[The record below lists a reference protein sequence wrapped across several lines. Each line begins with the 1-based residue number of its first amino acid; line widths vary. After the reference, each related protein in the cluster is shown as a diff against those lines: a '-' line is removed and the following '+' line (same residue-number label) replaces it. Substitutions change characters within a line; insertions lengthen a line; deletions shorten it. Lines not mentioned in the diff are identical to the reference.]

1 METGDNSA
9 QPLSASERQLQALTA
24 NIQEL
29 ARQSAAD
36 RREMQELARQNQE
49 LMALLR
55 SRGEIPSPGQGQNG
69 EEIPRNETGRNQSQ
83 NHNQNDEGSSANQN
97 REPHP
102 HPHPSQVADPAKS
115 AADARAAK
123 LEEELKEM
131 REQDE
136 RDEEP
141 GQGKG
146 GQKPRYARP
155 SLRVSL
161 HQEGPSLTTSLEDE
175 DQYVQQT
182 TSLTYGQR
190 EGESLRSYVQRF
202 NKEAVQIDEPNE
214 YVALTAFNAGL
225 LKGDFLFQLCKDP
238 LKSMSELMYEAQ
250 KFINAEDAFQAR
262 DEFLSRK
269 RKEPEDRRF
278 DSSRNKSS
286 RQDYPKAE
294 RKNTSSSNRREE
306 RPSSFTPLNMSIDQV
321 LLQIQDSP
329 DIKWPGKLRSDPTK
343 RSKDLYCR
351 FHRDHEVRHEPRPP
365 RQDENKD
372 RQEDRPRDIIGEIR
386 TIVGGLASGGASRS
400 SRKAYARQAHNILVI
415 QRSRKSL
422 KMDDQVISFS
432 EDDARNIHH
441 PYDDALV
448 MKIDKEQLKP
458 IDIPLVGFT
467 GDKVKPL
474 GVVSLIIE
482 AGTYPKQVRTSVEF
496 LVVDCPSAYNVII
509 GRPTLNKLRAVTS
522 TYHLLVRF
530 PTEHGI
536 GELKGDQ
543 ATARECYFA
552 SLGPEATHQT
562 MKIDEGHKLVEP
574 TEELETHDDM
584 PGIDPATI
592 CHKLNVDPSI
602 RPIKQKR
609 RVLAPDRNQAISD
622 EVEKLLTAG
631 FIREVFYPD
640 WLANVVMVKKANG
653 KWRMCVDFTDLNK
666 ACPKDSFPLPRIDQL
681 VDSTAGHRLLTFMDA
696 FSGYNQIMMDDAD
709 QEKTSFITSK
719 GLFCY
724 KVMPFG
730 LKNAGATYQRLMNK
744 MFHHQIGRNVE
755 VYVDDMLVKTK
766 DERKHLEDLKETFET
781 LRRYRMKLNPNKCVF
796 GVSSGK
802 FLGFMVSQRGIE
814 ANPDKIKAVLEM
826 TPPRT
831 TKEVQSLTGRVAALN
846 RFVSRAT
853 DKCLPFFKTLR
864 KAFVWTDECQKSFE
878 ELKRYLTS
886 PPLLSPSQ
894 QGEALSLYL
903 AVSPTAVSSAL
914 IREDGGTQL
923 PVYYTSKAFQG
934 AEERYPAME
943 KLALALHAAGRLIQ
957 WAVELSEF
965 DIEYHPRQAIK
976 AQALAD
982 FIAEFTVTED
992 EPSEDKPDE
1001 EWEVEIRRVV
1011 RQGGRRCWDSL
1022 QDTRRTSTQTL
1033 HPTPIS
1039 HHEQRGRVRGPV
1051 NQPAH
1056 ARPRVPREQNTE
1068 ADALAKLAS
1077 SDEATD
1083 QYIEVQHSPSHLE
1096 EEISPINVSNS
1107 WMTPIVNY
1115 LEDETLPSDPVEAR
1129 KLKARSTRFHQADYV
1144 MREVH
1149 EGICGNH
1156 SGARS
1161 LVHKIVRAGY
1171 YWPTMQKDAVSYV
1184 RACDKCQRFGN
1195 LIHSPPETLT
1205 PMTAPWPFAQ
1215 WGLDIMGPLPVGR
1228 RQLKF
1233 LVVGIDYF
1241 TKWVE
1246 AEPLATITERNI
1258 RAFVWKAIICRFG
1271 IPRAF
1276 ISDNG
1281 RQFDNSPFREFCE
1294 ELGIHNHYSSPGHP
1308 QANGQVE
1315 VTNRSLL
1322 KMIKTR
1328 LEGAKGLWPEELPNI
1343 LWAYRTT
1350 ARTPTGETPFRL
1362 TYGTEAVIPVEIG
1375 LTTWRTNN
1383 YDEES
1388 NDDQLRSN
1396 LDLVDEVR
1404 DQAEART
1411 RVYQQRM
1418 ARYYDRRVKHR
1429 EFKVGDLVLRKV
1441 TLATKD
1447 PAQGKLGPTW
1457 EGPYRVVKF
1466 HRRGTYHLEK
1476 LDGDA
1481 LPHPWNAEHLKKY
1494 YHGVVIHLRDQL
1506 ANICNVVL
1514 RQAGIV
1520 DSSSSN
1526 GWKGF
1531 ESQAL
1536 GNFSFRLASS
1546 GSLKTFAHLQLQ
1558 MSTSSACSSDLL
1570 LAIVQRS
1577 PSSPSSFLRQCL
1589 PPHCMQR
1596 LAITVS
1602 SVRPYTKKKN
1612 NTHLVPEET
1621 LGPTTGQ
1628 GGVLEVA
1635 SAASPR
1641 SLLDEGSAGNL
1652 NNLDRRGLEQAL
1664 GQTASEQEEEEEG
1677 RLLSLAVAIPT
1688 KRQRESP
1695 SDNSRPDRPFA
1706 ACSKTRIPGEAGI
1719 WTRLIAKQTA
1729 RPMVRSSFPSL
1740 KTFHITINPTTVLQ
1754 ALGANWP
1761 GAKLRRSKQAPSSG
1775 VAVETLHASVKIG
1788 LIECHVAISGRT
1800 CYLVRLRESEGRRPQ
1815 ESGICVYTHPNPSLS
1830 TTFRQ
1835 IGPRGPRGLRP
1846 NSPLTS
1852 QRWMESPS
1860 S

>member
-1 METGDNSA
+1 MEAGDNSA

-131 REQDE
+131 REQMKEMKSQVKAKAAKNLDMLVHRSESPFTKRIDE
-136 RDEEP
+136 YPLPAKFKVPQLETFDGFKDPLDYLDSFRTIMRLHGVSDEIMCRTFPTNLRGSARTWFNQLET
-141 GQGKG
+141 GSIDTFAQG
-146 GQKPRYARP
+146 
-155 SLRVSL
+155 
-161 HQEGPSLTTSLEDE
+161 
-175 DQYVQQT
+175 
-182 TSLTYGQR
+182 

-238 LKSMSELMYEAQ
+238 PKSMSELMYEAQ

-262 DEFLSRK
+262 DKFLSRK

-294 RKNTSSSNRREE
+294 RKNTSS
-306 RPSSFTPLNMSIDQV
+306 T
-321 LLQIQDSP
+321 SP

-351 FHRDHEVRHEPRPP
+351 FHRDHGHTTEDCFALKQQIEALIRQGKLGKFVRQDKPEVRHEPRPP

-400 SRKAYARQAHNILVI
+400 SRKAYARQAHNILVT

-441 PYDDALV
+441 PHDDALV
-448 MKIDKEQLKP
+448 VTLTIAGFLTRRVLIDNGSSADIIYLPAYQQMKIDKEQLKP

-574 TEELETHDDM
+574 TEELEVIALDDERAKQNHQHWDENGQGNKGSHDQL
-584 PGIDPATI
+584 PEE
-592 CHKLNVDPSI
+592 
-602 RPIKQKR
+602 
-609 RVLAPDRNQAISD
+609 NQAISD

-914 IREDGGTQL
+914 IREDGGH
-923 PVYYTSKAFQG
+923 PVTS
-934 AEERYPAME
+934 
-943 KLALALHAAGRLIQ
+943 
-957 WAVELSEF
+957 
-965 DIEYHPRQAIK
+965 AIK

-992 EPSEDKPDE
+992 EPSEEKPDE
-1001 EWEVEIRRVV
+1001 EWEIEIDGSSVKGA
-1011 RQGGRRCWDSL
+1011 GGVGIVFKTPEGHLLKHSTRLQYPTTNNEAEYEALLTGLRIAKELGANRLKIRSDSQL
-1022 QDTRRTSTQTL
+1022 DSRAG
-1033 HPTPIS
+1033 
-1039 HHEQRGRVRGPV
+1039 QRI
-1051 NQPAH
+1051 Q
-1056 ARPRVPREQNTE
+1056 RP
-1068 ADALAKLAS
+1068 DALAKLAS

-1096 EEISPINVSNS
+1096 EELSPINVSNS

-1129 KLKARSTRFHQADYV
+1129 KLKVRSTRFVLIQGVLYKRGFSLPYLRCLDKAEADYV

-1161 LVHKIVRAGY
+1161 LVHKLVRAGY
-1171 YWPTMQKDAVSYV
+1171 YWPTMQKDAISYV

-1246 AEPLATITERNI
+1246 AEPLATITEKNI
-1258 RAFVWKAIICRFG
+1258 RGFVWKAIICRFG
-1271 IPRAF
+1271 IPRTF

-1362 TYGTEAVIPVEIG
+1362 TYGTEAVIPVEIR
-1375 LTTWRTNN
+1375 LTTWRTDN
-1383 YDEES
+1383 YDEGS
-1388 NDDQLRSN
+1388 NDAQLRSN

-1441 TLATKD
+1441 TSRNKG
-1447 PAQGKLGPTW
+1447 PNPGKTGTHMGRTIQSRQVPQERHLSPG
-1457 EGPYRVVKF
+1457 EV
-1466 HRRGTYHLEK
+1466 RRGRTTSPLERRTSEEI
-1476 LDGDA
+1476 
-1481 LPHPWNAEHLKKY
+1481 LP
-1494 YHGVVIHLRDQL
+1494 V
-1506 ANICNVVL
+1506 
-1514 RQAGIV
+1514 RQHSYV
-1520 DSSSSN
+1520 
-1526 GWKGF
+1526 F
-1531 ESQAL
+1531 
-1536 GNFSFRLASS
+1536 F
-1546 GSLKTFAHLQLQ
+1546 
-1558 MSTSSACSSDLL
+1558 LL
-1570 LAIVQRS
+1570 LCSYDSKS
-1577 PSSPSSFLRQCL
+1577 PVYLFL
-1589 PPHCMQR
+1589 
-1596 LAITVS
+1596 
-1602 SVRPYTKKKN
+1602 K
-1612 NTHLVPEET
+1612 
-1621 LGPTTGQ
+1621 
-1628 GGVLEVA
+1628 
-1635 SAASPR
+1635 
-1641 SLLDEGSAGNL
+1641 
-1652 NNLDRRGLEQAL
+1652 
-1664 GQTASEQEEEEEG
+1664 
-1677 RLLSLAVAIPT
+1677 
-1688 KRQRESP
+1688 
-1695 SDNSRPDRPFA
+1695 
-1706 ACSKTRIPGEAGI
+1706 
-1719 WTRLIAKQTA
+1719 
-1729 RPMVRSSFPSL
+1729 
-1740 KTFHITINPTTVLQ
+1740 
-1754 ALGANWP
+1754 
-1761 GAKLRRSKQAPSSG
+1761 
-1775 VAVETLHASVKIG
+1775 
-1788 LIECHVAISGRT
+1788 
-1800 CYLVRLRESEGRRPQ
+1800 
-1815 ESGICVYTHPNPSLS
+1815 
-1830 TTFRQ
+1830 
-1835 IGPRGPRGLRP
+1835 
-1846 NSPLTS
+1846 
-1852 QRWMESPS
+1852 
-1860 S
+1860 

>member
-1 METGDNSA
+1 MEAGDSSA

-29 ARQSAAD
+29 VRQSAAD
-36 RREMQELARQNQE
+36 RREMQELAKQNQE
-49 LMALLR
+49 LMTLLR
-55 SRGEIPSPGQGQNG
+55 SRGEIPSPGQGQNA
-69 EEIPRNETGRNQSQ
+69 EEIPRNETGRNQ
-83 NHNQNDEGSSANQN
+83 NQNDEGSSAHQN
-97 REPHP
+97 RE
-102 HPHPSQVADPAKS
+102 PHPSQVADPTRS

-131 REQDE
+131 REQMKEMKSQVKAKAAKNLDMLVHRSESPFTKRIDE
-136 RDEEP
+136 YPLPAKFKVPQLETFDGFKDPLDYLDSFRTIMRLHGVSDEIMCRTFP
-141 GQGKG
+141 TNLRGSA
-146 GQKPRYARP
+146 RTWSARP
-155 SLRVSL
+155 ANYLLNIR
-161 HQEGPSLTTSLEDE
+161 
-175 DQYVQQT
+175 
-182 TSLTYGQR
+182 QR
-190 EGESLRSYVQRF
+190 EGESLRSYVQWF
-202 NKEAVQIDEPNE
+202 TKEAVQIDEPNE

-238 LKSMSELMYEAQ
+238 PKSMSELMYEAQ

-262 DEFLSRK
+262 DEFLNKK

-294 RKNTSSSNRREE
+294 RKNISSSNRREE

-321 LLQIQDSP
+321 LLQIQDNP

-351 FHRDHEVRHEPRPP
+351 FHRDHGHTTEDCFALKQQIEALIRQGKLGKFVRQDKPEVRHEPRPP

-372 RQEDRPRDIIGEIR
+372 RQEDRPRGYHRRD
-386 TIVGGLASGGASRS
+386 T
-400 SRKAYARQAHNILVI
+400 
-415 QRSRKSL
+415 SRKSL

-441 PYDDALV
+441 PHDDTLV
-448 MKIDKEQLKP
+448 VTLTIAGFLTRRVLIDNGSSADIIYLPAYQQMKIDKEQLKP

-482 AGTYPKQVRTSVEF
+482 VGTYPKQVRTSVEF

-574 TEELETHDDM
+574 TEELEVIALDDDEPSKTTSIGTKNGQGNKGSHDQF
-584 PGIDPATI
+584 P
-592 CHKLNVDPSI
+592 
-602 RPIKQKR
+602 
-609 RVLAPDRNQAISD
+609 
-622 EVEKLLTAG
+622 EE
-631 FIREVFYPD
+631 
-640 WLANVVMVKKANG
+640 
-653 KWRMCVDFTDLNK
+653 MCVDFTDLNK

-730 LKNAGATYQRLMNK
+730 LKNPGATYLRLMNK
-744 MFHHQIGRNVE
+744 MFHHQIGRNEE

-826 TPPRT
+826 TPPRS

-864 KAFVWTDECQKSFE
+864 KAFIWTDEF
-878 ELKRYLTS
+878 
-886 PPLLSPSQ
+886 
-894 QGEALSLYL
+894 
-903 AVSPTAVSSAL
+903 SPTAVSSAL

-943 KLALALHAAGRLIQ
+943 KLALALVIAAKKLRPYFQSHKIIVLTNHPLRKAMNKPYAAGRLIQ
-957 WAVELSEF
+957 WAVELM
-965 DIEYHPRQAIK
+965 
-976 AQALAD
+976 
-982 FIAEFTVTED
+982 TED
-992 EPSEDKPDE
+992 EPSEEKPDE
-1001 EWEVEIRRVV
+1001 EWEIEIDGSSVKGAGGVGIVFKTPEGHLLKHSTRLQYPTTNNEAEYEALLTGLRIAKELGANKLKIRSDSQLIVGQVNGEYEEREDRMTKYLKLV
-1011 RQGGRRCWDSL
+1011 RNAMKWFDEVKLVQ
-1022 QDTRRTSTQTL
+1022 
-1033 HPTPIS
+1033 I
-1039 HHEQRGRVRGPV
+1039 
-1051 NQPAH
+1051 
-1056 ARPRVPREQNTE
+1056 PREQNTE

-1083 QYIEVQHSPSHLE
+1083 QYIEIQHSPSHLE
-1096 EEISPINVSNS
+1096 EELSPINVSNS

-1129 KLKARSTRFHQADYV
+1129 KLKVLSTRFVLIQGVLYKRGFSLPYLRCLDKAEADYV

-1161 LVHKIVRAGY
+1161 LVHKLVRAGY
-1171 YWPTMQKDAVSYV
+1171 YWPTMQKDAISYV

-1246 AEPLATITERNI
+1246 AEPLATITEKNI
-1258 RAFVWKAIICRFG
+1258 RGFVWKAIICRFG
-1271 IPRAF
+1271 IPRTF

-1294 ELGIHNHYSSPGHP
+1294 ELGIHNHLLIPKSPT
-1308 QANGQVE
+1308 GQW
-1315 VTNRSLL
+1315 T
-1322 KMIKTR
+1322 
-1328 LEGAKGLWPEELPNI
+1328 GG
-1343 LWAYRTT
+1343 RTT

-1375 LTTWRTNN
+1375 LTTWRTDN
-1383 YDEES
+1383 YDEGS
-1388 NDDQLRSN
+1388 NDAQLRSN

-1441 TLATKD
+1441 TPRNKG
-1447 PAQGKLGPTW
+1447 PNPGKTGTHMGRTIQNRQVPQERHLSPG
-1457 EGPYRVVKF
+1457 EV
-1466 HRRGTYHLEK
+1466 RRGRTTSPLERRTSEEI
-1476 LDGDA
+1476 
-1481 LPHPWNAEHLKKY
+1481 LP
-1494 YHGVVIHLRDQL
+1494 
-1506 ANICNVVL
+1506 
-1514 RQAGIV
+1514 
-1520 DSSSSN
+1520 SSKHHNSV
-1526 GWKGF
+1526 
-1531 ESQAL
+1531 
-1536 GNFSFRLASS
+1536 
-1546 GSLKTFAHLQLQ
+1546 
-1558 MSTSSACSSDLL
+1558 STS
-1570 LAIVQRS
+1570 
-1577 PSSPSSFLRQCL
+1577 P
-1589 PPHCMQR
+1589 R
-1596 LAITVS
+1596 L
-1602 SVRPYTKKKN
+1602 
-1612 NTHLVPEET
+1612 
-1621 LGPTTGQ
+1621 
-1628 GGVLEVA
+1628 
-1635 SAASPR
+1635 
-1641 SLLDEGSAGNL
+1641 
-1652 NNLDRRGLEQAL
+1652 
-1664 GQTASEQEEEEEG
+1664 
-1677 RLLSLAVAIPT
+1677 
-1688 KRQRESP
+1688 
-1695 SDNSRPDRPFA
+1695 
-1706 ACSKTRIPGEAGI
+1706 
-1719 WTRLIAKQTA
+1719 KQ
-1729 RPMVRSSFPSL
+1729 P
-1740 KTFHITINPTTVLQ
+1740 
-1754 ALGANWP
+1754 
-1761 GAKLRRSKQAPSSG
+1761 
-1775 VAVETLHASVKIG
+1775 
-1788 LIECHVAISGRT
+1788 
-1800 CYLVRLRESEGRRPQ
+1800 
-1815 ESGICVYTHPNPSLS
+1815 
-1830 TTFRQ
+1830 
-1835 IGPRGPRGLRP
+1835 
-1846 NSPLTS
+1846 
-1852 QRWMESPS
+1852 
-1860 S
+1860 

>member
-1 METGDNSA
+1 MEAGDNSA
-9 QPLSASERQLQALTA
+9 PPLSASERQLQALTA

-36 RREMQELARQNQE
+36 RREMQELAKQNQE

-69 EEIPRNETGRNQSQ
+69 EEIPHNETGRNQNQ

-102 HPHPSQVADPAKS
+102 PPHPSQVADPARS
-115 AADARAAK
+115 TADARAAK

-131 REQDE
+131 REQMKEMKSQVKAKAAKNLDMLVHRSESPFTKRIDE
-136 RDEEP
+136 YPLPAKFKVPQLETFDGFKDPLDYLDSFRTIMRLHGVSDEIMCRTFP
-141 GQGKG
+141 TNLRGS
-146 GQKPRYARP
+146 ARTWFNQAGD
-155 SLRVSL
+155 RL
-161 HQEGPSLTTSLEDE
+161 HRHIRP
-175 DQYVQQT
+175 
-182 TSLTYGQR
+182 R

-238 LKSMSELMYEAQ
+238 PKSMSELMYEAQ

-294 RKNTSSSNRREE
+294 RKNISSSNRREE

-321 LLQIQDSP
+321 LLQIEDNP

-351 FHRDHEVRHEPRPP
+351 FHRDHGHTTEDCFALKQQIEALIRQGKLGKFVRQDKTEVRQEPRPP

-400 SRKAYARQAHNILVI
+400 SRKAYARQAHNILVT

-441 PYDDALV
+441 PHDDALV
-448 MKIDKEQLKP
+448 VTLTIAGFLTRRVLVDNGSSADIIYLPAYQQMKVDKEQLKP

-467 GDKVKPL
+467 
-474 GVVSLIIE
+474 
-482 AGTYPKQVRTSVEF
+482 EF

-562 MKIDEGHKLVEP
+562 MKIDEGHILVEP
-574 TEELETHDDM
+574 TEELEEIVLDDEKPSKTTSIGTKMDRTIREAMISFLKNNLDVFAWTHDDM

-602 RPIKQKR
+602 RPTKQKR
-609 RVLAPDRNQAISD
+609 RVFAPDRNQAISD

-696 FSGYNQIMMDDAD
+696 FSGYNQIMMDESD

-724 KVMPFG
+724 RVMPFG

-744 MFHHQIGRNVE
+744 MFHHQIGRNME

-766 DERKHLEDLKETFET
+766 DDMKALGGFERDVRNPPSISHEAQPEQMC
-781 LRRYRMKLNPNKCVF
+781 LRRFVREIPWVHGLPERNRGQPGQNKSRA
-796 GVSSGK
+796 GNDSPKSPRQLSAQPSSGK
-802 FLGFMVSQRGIE
+802 TGAPNCQCT
-814 ANPDKIKAVLEM
+814 
-826 TPPRT
+826 TP
-831 TKEVQSLTGRVAALN
+831 V
-846 RFVSRAT
+846 
-853 DKCLPFFKTLR
+853 
-864 KAFVWTDECQKSFE
+864 
-878 ELKRYLTS
+878 EL
-886 PPLLSPSQ
+886 
-894 QGEALSLYL
+894 
-903 AVSPTAVSSAL
+903 
-914 IREDGGTQL
+914 
-923 PVYYTSKAFQG
+923 FQG
-934 AEERYPAME
+934 AEDRYPAME
-943 KLALALHAAGRLIQ
+943 KLALALVIAARKLRPYFQSHKIIVLTNHPLRKAMNKPDAAGRLIQ

-982 FIAEFTVTED
+982 FIAEFTVNED
-992 EPSEDKPDE
+992 EPSEEKPDE
-1001 EWEVEIRRVV
+1001 VWEIEIDGSSVKGAGGVGIVFKTPEGHLLKHSTRLQYPTTNNEAEYEALLTSLRIAKELGANRLKIRSDSQLIVGQVNGEYEAREDRMTKYLKLV
-1011 RQGGRRCWDSL
+1011 REAIKWFDEVKLVQ
-1022 QDTRRTSTQTL
+1022 
-1033 HPTPIS
+1033 I
-1039 HHEQRGRVRGPV
+1039 
-1051 NQPAH
+1051 
-1056 ARPRVPREQNTE
+1056 PREQNTE

-1077 SDEATD
+1077 SDETTD
-1083 QYIEVQHSPSHLE
+1083 QYIEIQHSPSHLE
-1096 EEISPINVSNS
+1096 EELSPINISNS
-1107 WMTPIVNY
+1107 WMTPIINY
-1115 LEDETLPSDPVEAR
+1115 LEDETLPTDPVEAR
-1129 KLKARSTRFHQADYV
+1129 KLKVRCTRFALIQGILYKRSFSLPYLRCLDKAEADYV

-1161 LVHKIVRAGY
+1161 LVHKLVRAGY

-1246 AEPLATITERNI
+1246 AEPLATITEKNI
-1258 RAFVWKAIICRFG
+1258 RGFVWKAIICRFG

-1308 QANGQVE
+1308 QANGQQ
-1315 VTNRSLL
+1315 
-1322 KMIKTR
+1322 
-1328 LEGAKGLWPEELPNI
+1328 G
-1343 LWAYRTT
+1343 
-1350 ARTPTGETPFRL
+1350 TPTGETPFRL
-1362 TYGTEAVIPVEIG
+1362 TYGTEAVIPVEVG

-1388 NDDQLRSN
+1388 NDAQLRSN
-1396 LDLVDEVR
+1396 LDLVDEIR

-1447 PAQGKLGPTW
+1447 PTQGKLGPTW

-1494 YHGVVIHLRDQL
+1494 YQ
-1506 ANICNVVL
+1506 
-1514 RQAGIV
+1514 
-1520 DSSSSN
+1520 
-1526 GWKGF
+1526 
-1531 ESQAL
+1531 
-1536 GNFSFRLASS
+1536 
-1546 GSLKTFAHLQLQ
+1546 
-1558 MSTSSACSSDLL
+1558 
-1570 LAIVQRS
+1570 
-1577 PSSPSSFLRQCL
+1577 
-1589 PPHCMQR
+1589 
-1596 LAITVS
+1596 
-1602 SVRPYTKKKN
+1602 
-1612 NTHLVPEET
+1612 
-1621 LGPTTGQ
+1621 
-1628 GGVLEVA
+1628 
-1635 SAASPR
+1635 
-1641 SLLDEGSAGNL
+1641 
-1652 NNLDRRGLEQAL
+1652 
-1664 GQTASEQEEEEEG
+1664 
-1677 RLLSLAVAIPT
+1677 
-1688 KRQRESP
+1688 
-1695 SDNSRPDRPFA
+1695 
-1706 ACSKTRIPGEAGI
+1706 
-1719 WTRLIAKQTA
+1719 
-1729 RPMVRSSFPSL
+1729 
-1740 KTFHITINPTTVLQ
+1740 
-1754 ALGANWP
+1754 
-1761 GAKLRRSKQAPSSG
+1761 
-1775 VAVETLHASVKIG
+1775 
-1788 LIECHVAISGRT
+1788 
-1800 CYLVRLRESEGRRPQ
+1800 
-1815 ESGICVYTHPNPSLS
+1815 
-1830 TTFRQ
+1830 
-1835 IGPRGPRGLRP
+1835 
-1846 NSPLTS
+1846 
-1852 QRWMESPS
+1852 
-1860 S
+1860 

>member
-131 REQDE
+131 REQMKEMKSQVKAKAAKNLDMLVHRSESPFTKRIDE
-136 RDEEP
+136 YPLPAKFKVPQLETFDGFKDPLDYLDSFRTIMRLHGVSDEIMCRTFPTNLRGSARTWFNQLET
-141 GQGKG
+141 GSIDTFAQLSRAFIDNFIG
-146 GQKPRYARP
+146 GRRSVRP
-155 SLRVSL
+155 ANYLLNIR
-161 HQEGPSLTTSLEDE
+161 
-175 DQYVQQT
+175 
-182 TSLTYGQR
+182 QR

-238 LKSMSELMYEAQ
+238 PKSMSELMYEAQ

-294 RKNTSSSNRREE
+294 RKNISSTSQKSVTN
-306 RPSSFTPLNMSIDQV
+306 LV
-321 LLQIQDSP
+321 H
-329 DIKWPGKLRSDPTK
+329 PGK
-343 RSKDLYCR
+343 
-351 FHRDHEVRHEPRPP
+351 
-365 RQDENKD
+365 DENKD

-386 TIVGGLASGGASRS
+386 TIVGGLTSGGASRS
-400 SRKAYARQAHNILVI
+400 SRKAYARQAHNILVT

-441 PYDDALV
+441 PHDDALV
-448 MKIDKEQLKP
+448 VTLTIAGFLTRRVLIDNGSSADIIYLPAYQQMKIDKEQLKP

-509 GRPTLNKLRAVTS
+509 GRPTLNKLQGSHFDLPSPRPIPHGTWHRRTQRRPGNGEGVLFRIPSKTTS
-522 TYHLLVRF
+522 
-530 PTEHGI
+530 I
-536 GELKGDQ
+536 GTKMDRTIREALISFLKSNLDV
-543 ATARECYFA
+543 FA
-552 SLGPEATHQT
+552 W
-562 MKIDEGHKLVEP
+562 
-574 TEELETHDDM
+574 THDDM
-584 PGIDPATI
+584 PGIDPTTI

-609 RVLAPDRNQAISD
+609 RVFAPDRNQAISD

-724 KVMPFG
+724 KVMPFRIEERWSH
-730 LKNAGATYQRLMNK
+730 LPATDEQDVPPPDR
-744 MFHHQIGRNVE
+744 
-755 VYVDDMLVKTK
+755 TK
-766 DERKHLEDLKETFET
+766 
-781 LRRYRMKLNPNKCVF
+781 RRGLNPNKCVF
-796 GVSSGK
+796 SVSSGK
-802 FLGFMVSQRGIE
+802 FLGFMVSQRGTE

-943 KLALALHAAGRLIQ
+943 KLALALVIAARKLRPYFQSHKIIVLTNHPLRKAMNKPDAAGRLIQ

-992 EPSEDKPDE
+992 GPSEEKPDE
-1001 EWEVEIRRVV
+1001 EWEIEIDGSSVKGAGGVGIVFKTPEGHLLKHSTRLQYPTTNNEAEYEALLTGLRIAKELGANRLKIRSDSQLIVGQVNGEYEAREDRMTKYLKLV
-1011 RQGGRRCWDSL
+1011 RNAMKWFDQVML
-1022 QDTRRTSTQTL
+1022 VQ
-1033 HPTPIS
+1033 
-1039 HHEQRGRVRGPV
+1039 
-1051 NQPAH
+1051 
-1056 ARPRVPREQNTE
+1056 VPREQNTE

-1096 EEISPINVSNS
+1096 EELSPINVSNS

-1129 KLKARSTRFHQADYV
+1129 KLKVRSTRGRLRDE
-1144 MREVH
+1144 R
-1149 EGICGNH
+1149 GTRRICGNH

-1161 LVHKIVRAGY
+1161 LVHKLVRAGY
-1171 YWPTMQKDAVSYV
+1171 YWPAMQKDAIFYV

-1205 PMTAPWPFAQ
+1205 SMTAPWLFAQ

-1246 AEPLATITERNI
+1246 AEPLATITEKNI
-1258 RAFVWKAIICRFG
+1258 RGFVWKAIICRFG

-1362 TYGTEAVIPVEIG
+1362 T
-1375 LTTWRTNN
+1375 
-1383 YDEES
+1383 
-1388 NDDQLRSN
+1388 
-1396 LDLVDEVR
+1396 
-1404 DQAEART
+1404 T

-1447 PAQGKLGPTW
+1447 PTQGKLGPTW

-1494 YHGVVIHLRDQL
+1494 YQ
-1506 ANICNVVL
+1506 
-1514 RQAGIV
+1514 
-1520 DSSSSN
+1520 
-1526 GWKGF
+1526 
-1531 ESQAL
+1531 
-1536 GNFSFRLASS
+1536 
-1546 GSLKTFAHLQLQ
+1546 
-1558 MSTSSACSSDLL
+1558 
-1570 LAIVQRS
+1570 
-1577 PSSPSSFLRQCL
+1577 
-1589 PPHCMQR
+1589 
-1596 LAITVS
+1596 
-1602 SVRPYTKKKN
+1602 
-1612 NTHLVPEET
+1612 
-1621 LGPTTGQ
+1621 
-1628 GGVLEVA
+1628 
-1635 SAASPR
+1635 
-1641 SLLDEGSAGNL
+1641 
-1652 NNLDRRGLEQAL
+1652 
-1664 GQTASEQEEEEEG
+1664 
-1677 RLLSLAVAIPT
+1677 
-1688 KRQRESP
+1688 
-1695 SDNSRPDRPFA
+1695 
-1706 ACSKTRIPGEAGI
+1706 
-1719 WTRLIAKQTA
+1719 
-1729 RPMVRSSFPSL
+1729 
-1740 KTFHITINPTTVLQ
+1740 
-1754 ALGANWP
+1754 
-1761 GAKLRRSKQAPSSG
+1761 
-1775 VAVETLHASVKIG
+1775 
-1788 LIECHVAISGRT
+1788 
-1800 CYLVRLRESEGRRPQ
+1800 
-1815 ESGICVYTHPNPSLS
+1815 
-1830 TTFRQ
+1830 
-1835 IGPRGPRGLRP
+1835 
-1846 NSPLTS
+1846 
-1852 QRWMESPS
+1852 
-1860 S
+1860 

>member
-1 METGDNSA
+1 
-9 QPLSASERQLQALTA
+9 
-24 NIQEL
+24 
-29 ARQSAAD
+29 
-36 RREMQELARQNQE
+36 
-49 LMALLR
+49 
-55 SRGEIPSPGQGQNG
+55 
-69 EEIPRNETGRNQSQ
+69 
-83 NHNQNDEGSSANQN
+83 
-97 REPHP
+97 
-102 HPHPSQVADPAKS
+102 VADPAKS

-131 REQDE
+131 REQMKEMKSQVKAKAAKNLDMLVHRSESPFTKRIDE
-136 RDEEP
+136 YPLPAKFKVPQLETFDGFKDPLDYLDFFRTIMRLHGVSDEIMCRTFLTNLRGSARTWFNQLET
-141 GQGKG
+141 GSIDTFAQLSRAFIDNFIG
-146 GQKPRYARP
+146 GRRSVRP
-155 SLRVSL
+155 ANYLLNIR
-161 HQEGPSLTTSLEDE
+161 
-175 DQYVQQT
+175 
-182 TSLTYGQR
+182 QR

-225 LKGDFLFQLCKDP
+225 LKGDFLFQLCKDLP
-238 LKSMSELMYEAQ
+238 KSMSELMYEAQ

-294 RKNTSSSNRREE
+294 RKNTSSSNQREE

-351 FHRDHEVRHEPRPP
+351 FHRDHGHTTEDCFALKQQIEALIRQGKLGKFVRQDKPEVRHEPRPP

-400 SRKAYARQAHNILVI
+400 SRKAYARQAHNILVT

-441 PYDDALV
+441 PHDDALV
-448 MKIDKEQLKP
+448 VTLTIAGFLTRRVLIDNGSSADIIYLPAYQQIKIDKEQLKP

-543 ATARECYFA
+543 GTARECYFA

-574 TEELETHDDM
+574 TEELEVIALDDDEPSKTTSIGTKMDRTIREAMISFLKSNLDVFAWTHDDM
-584 PGIDPATI
+584 PGIDPSTI

-609 RVLAPDRNQAISD
+609 RVFAPDRNQAISD

-653 KWRMCVDFTDLNK
+653 KWRMCVDFRDLNK

-681 VDSTAGHRLLTFMDA
+681 VDSTAGHRLLTFMDT

-831 TKEVQSLTGRVAALN
+831 TKEVQSLTGKMAALN

-923 PVYYTSKAFQG
+923 PVYYQCTS
-934 AEERYPAME
+934 
-943 KLALALHAAGRLIQ
+943 
-957 WAVELSEF
+957 
-965 DIEYHPRQAIK
+965 
-976 AQALAD
+976 
-982 FIAEFTVTED
+982 
-992 EPSEDKPDE
+992 
-1001 EWEVEIRRVV
+1001 
-1011 RQGGRRCWDSL
+1011 SL
-1022 QDTRRTSTQTL
+1022 TR
-1033 HPTPIS
+1033 
-1039 HHEQRGRVRGPV
+1039 
-1051 NQPAH
+1051 
-1056 ARPRVPREQNTE
+1056 
-1068 ADALAKLAS
+1068 
-1077 SDEATD
+1077 
-1083 QYIEVQHSPSHLE
+1083 
-1096 EEISPINVSNS
+1096 
-1107 WMTPIVNY
+1107 
-1115 LEDETLPSDPVEAR
+1115 
-1129 KLKARSTRFHQADYV
+1129 
-1144 MREVH
+1144 
-1149 EGICGNH
+1149 
-1156 SGARS
+1156 
-1161 LVHKIVRAGY
+1161 
-1171 YWPTMQKDAVSYV
+1171 
-1184 RACDKCQRFGN
+1184 
-1195 LIHSPPETLT
+1195 
-1205 PMTAPWPFAQ
+1205 
-1215 WGLDIMGPLPVGR
+1215 
-1228 RQLKF
+1228 
-1233 LVVGIDYF
+1233 
-1241 TKWVE
+1241 
-1246 AEPLATITERNI
+1246 
-1258 RAFVWKAIICRFG
+1258 
-1271 IPRAF
+1271 
-1276 ISDNG
+1276 
-1281 RQFDNSPFREFCE
+1281 
-1294 ELGIHNHYSSPGHP
+1294 
-1308 QANGQVE
+1308 
-1315 VTNRSLL
+1315 
-1322 KMIKTR
+1322 
-1328 LEGAKGLWPEELPNI
+1328 
-1343 LWAYRTT
+1343 
-1350 ARTPTGETPFRL
+1350 
-1362 TYGTEAVIPVEIG
+1362 
-1375 LTTWRTNN
+1375 
-1383 YDEES
+1383 
-1388 NDDQLRSN
+1388 
-1396 LDLVDEVR
+1396 
-1404 DQAEART
+1404 
-1411 RVYQQRM
+1411 
-1418 ARYYDRRVKHR
+1418 
-1429 EFKVGDLVLRKV
+1429 
-1441 TLATKD
+1441 
-1447 PAQGKLGPTW
+1447 
-1457 EGPYRVVKF
+1457 
-1466 HRRGTYHLEK
+1466 
-1476 LDGDA
+1476 
-1481 LPHPWNAEHLKKY
+1481 
-1494 YHGVVIHLRDQL
+1494 
-1506 ANICNVVL
+1506 
-1514 RQAGIV
+1514 
-1520 DSSSSN
+1520 SSS
-1526 GWKGF
+1526 
-1531 ESQAL
+1531 
-1536 GNFSFRLASS
+1536 
-1546 GSLKTFAHLQLQ
+1546 
-1558 MSTSSACSSDLL
+1558 
-1570 LAIVQRS
+1570 
-1577 PSSPSSFLRQCL
+1577 LRTIL
-1589 PPHCMQR
+1589 
-1596 LAITVS
+1596 
-1602 SVRPYTKKKN
+1602 SVR
-1612 NTHLVPEET
+1612 
-1621 LGPTTGQ
+1621 
-1628 GGVLEVA
+1628 
-1635 SAASPR
+1635 R
-1641 SLLDEGSAGNL
+1641 
-1652 NNLDRRGLEQAL
+1652 
-1664 GQTASEQEEEEEG
+1664 
-1677 RLLSLAVAIPT
+1677 
-1688 KRQRESP
+1688 
-1695 SDNSRPDRPFA
+1695 
-1706 ACSKTRIPGEAGI
+1706 
-1719 WTRLIAKQTA
+1719 
-1729 RPMVRSSFPSL
+1729 
-1740 KTFHITINPTTVLQ
+1740 
-1754 ALGANWP
+1754 
-1761 GAKLRRSKQAPSSG
+1761 
-1775 VAVETLHASVKIG
+1775 
-1788 LIECHVAISGRT
+1788 
-1800 CYLVRLRESEGRRPQ
+1800 
-1815 ESGICVYTHPNPSLS
+1815 
-1830 TTFRQ
+1830 
-1835 IGPRGPRGLRP
+1835 
-1846 NSPLTS
+1846 
-1852 QRWMESPS
+1852 
-1860 S
+1860 

>member
-1 METGDNSA
+1 MEAGDNSA
-9 QPLSASERQLQALTA
+9 PPLSASERQLQALTA

-69 EEIPRNETGRNQSQ
+69 EEIPRNETRRNQSQ

-131 REQDE
+131 REQMKEMKSQVKAKAAKNLDMLVHRSESPFTKRIDE
-136 RDEEP
+136 YPLPAKFKVPQLETFDGFKDPLDYLDSFRTIMRLHGVSDEIMCRTFPTNLRGSARTWFNQLET
-141 GQGKG
+141 GSIDTFAQLSRAFIDNFIG
-146 GQKPRYARP
+146 GRRSVRP
-155 SLRVSL
+155 ANYLLNIR
-161 HQEGPSLTTSLEDE
+161 
-175 DQYVQQT
+175 
-182 TSLTYGQR
+182 QR

-238 LKSMSELMYEAQ
+238 PKSMSELMYEAQ

-262 DEFLSRK
+262 DEFLTRK

-278 DSSRNKSS
+278 ESSRNKSS

-294 RKNTSSSNRREE
+294 RKNISSSNRREE

-321 LLQIQDSP
+321 LLQIQDNP
-329 DIKWPGKLRSDPTK
+329 DVKWPGKLRSDPTK

-386 TIVGGLASGGASRS
+386 TIVGGLASGGASLS
-400 SRKAYARQAHNILVI
+400 SRKAYARQAHNILI
-415 QRSRKSL
+415 TQRSRKSL

-441 PYDDALV
+441 PHDDAL

-574 TEELETHDDM
+574 TEELEVIALDDDEPSKTTSIGTKMDRTIREAVISFLKSNLDVFAWTHDDM

-609 RVLAPDRNQAISD
+609 RVFAPDRNQAISD

-681 VDSTAGHRLLTFMDA
+681 VRFNRRTPVANLHGRLLR
-696 FSGYNQIMMDDAD
+696 
-709 QEKTSFITSK
+709 
-719 GLFCY
+719 
-724 KVMPFG
+724 
-730 LKNAGATYQRLMNK
+730 NAGATYQRLMNK

-943 KLALALHAAGRLIQ
+943 KLALALAMNKPDAAGRLIQ

-992 EPSEDKPDE
+992 EPSEEKPDE
-1001 EWEVEIRRVV
+1001 EWEIEIDGSSVKGA
-1011 RQGGRRCWDSL
+1011 GGVGIVFKTPEGHLLKHSTRL
-1022 QDTRRTSTQTL
+1022 QY
-1033 HPTPIS
+1033 PTTNN
-1039 HHEQRGRVRGPV
+1039 EAEYEALV
-1051 NQPAH
+1051 NRPAGSMK
-1056 ARPRVPREQNTE
+1056 VKLVQIPREQNTE

-1096 EEISPINVSNS
+1096 EELSPINVSNS

-1129 KLKARSTRFHQADYV
+1129 KLKVRCTRFVLIQGILYKRGFSLPYLRCLDKAEADYV

-1161 LVHKIVRAGY
+1161 LVHKLVRAGY
-1171 YWPTMQKDAVSYV
+1171 YWPTMQKDVVSYV

-1246 AEPLATITERNI
+1246 AEPLATITEKNI
-1258 RAFVWKAIICRFG
+1258 RGFVWKAIICRFG

-1328 LEGAKGLWPEELPNI
+1328 LEGAKGLWPEELPNV

-1362 TYGTEAVIPVEIG
+1362 TYGTEAVIPVEVG

-1388 NDDQLRSN
+1388 NDAQLRSN

-1411 RVYQQRM
+1411 R
-1418 ARYYDRRVKHR
+1418 
-1429 EFKVGDLVLRKV
+1429 
-1441 TLATKD
+1441 D
-1447 PAQGKLGPTW
+1447 PTQGKLGPTW

-1494 YHGVVIHLRDQL
+1494 YQ
-1506 ANICNVVL
+1506 
-1514 RQAGIV
+1514 
-1520 DSSSSN
+1520 
-1526 GWKGF
+1526 
-1531 ESQAL
+1531 
-1536 GNFSFRLASS
+1536 
-1546 GSLKTFAHLQLQ
+1546 
-1558 MSTSSACSSDLL
+1558 
-1570 LAIVQRS
+1570 
-1577 PSSPSSFLRQCL
+1577 
-1589 PPHCMQR
+1589 
-1596 LAITVS
+1596 
-1602 SVRPYTKKKN
+1602 
-1612 NTHLVPEET
+1612 
-1621 LGPTTGQ
+1621 
-1628 GGVLEVA
+1628 
-1635 SAASPR
+1635 
-1641 SLLDEGSAGNL
+1641 
-1652 NNLDRRGLEQAL
+1652 
-1664 GQTASEQEEEEEG
+1664 
-1677 RLLSLAVAIPT
+1677 
-1688 KRQRESP
+1688 
-1695 SDNSRPDRPFA
+1695 
-1706 ACSKTRIPGEAGI
+1706 
-1719 WTRLIAKQTA
+1719 
-1729 RPMVRSSFPSL
+1729 
-1740 KTFHITINPTTVLQ
+1740 
-1754 ALGANWP
+1754 
-1761 GAKLRRSKQAPSSG
+1761 
-1775 VAVETLHASVKIG
+1775 
-1788 LIECHVAISGRT
+1788 
-1800 CYLVRLRESEGRRPQ
+1800 
-1815 ESGICVYTHPNPSLS
+1815 
-1830 TTFRQ
+1830 
-1835 IGPRGPRGLRP
+1835 
-1846 NSPLTS
+1846 
-1852 QRWMESPS
+1852 
-1860 S
+1860 

>member
-1 METGDNSA
+1 MEAGDNSA
-9 QPLSASERQLQALTA
+9 PPLRASERQLQALTA

-131 REQDE
+131 REQMKEMKSQVKAKAAKNLDMLVHRSESPFTKRIDE
-136 RDEEP
+136 YPLPAKFKVPQLETFDGFKDPLDYLDSFRTIMRLHGVSDEIMCRTFPTNLRGSARTWFNQLET
-141 GQGKG
+141 GSIDTFAQLSRAFIDNFIG
-146 GQKPRYARP
+146 GRRSVRP
-155 SLRVSL
+155 ANYLLNIR
-161 HQEGPSLTTSLEDE
+161 
-175 DQYVQQT
+175 
-182 TSLTYGQR
+182 QR

-214 YVALTAFNAGL
+214 YVALTGIQCWPPQRRFPLPA
-225 LKGDFLFQLCKDP
+225 KDPPKCKDP
-238 LKSMSELMYEAQ
+238 PKSMSELMYEAQ
-250 KFINAEDAFQAR
+250 KFINVEDAFQAR
-262 DEFLSRK
+262 DEFLTRK

-278 DSSRNKSS
+278 DSSRN
-286 RQDYPKAE
+286 
-294 RKNTSSSNRREE
+294 
-306 RPSSFTPLNMSIDQV
+306 
-321 LLQIQDSP
+321 
-329 DIKWPGKLRSDPTK
+329 IKWPGKLRSDPTK

-351 FHRDHEVRHEPRPP
+351 FHRDHGHTTEDCFALKQQIEALIRQGKLGKFVRQDKPEVRHEPRPP

-400 SRKAYARQAHNILVI
+400 SRKAYARQAHNILVT

-441 PYDDALV
+441 PHDDALV
-448 MKIDKEQLKP
+448 VTLTIAGFLTRRVLIDNGSSADIIYLPAYQQMKIDKEQLKP

-509 GRPTLNKLRAVTS
+509 GRLTLNKLQAVTS

-543 ATARECYFA
+543 ATARDCYFA
-552 SLGPEATHQT
+552 SLGEALISFL
-562 MKIDEGHKLVEP
+562 KSNLDVFAW
-574 TEELETHDDM
+574 THDDM

-592 CHKLNVDPSI
+592 CHRLNVDPSI

-609 RVLAPDRNQAISD
+609 RVFAPDKNQAISD
-622 EVEKLLTAG
+622 KVEKLLTAG

-696 FSGYNQIMMDDAD
+696 FSGYNQIMMDDTD

-744 MFHHQIGRNVE
+744 MFHHQIGQNVE

-943 KLALALHAAGRLIQ
+943 KLALALIIAARKLRPYFQSHKIIVLTNHPLRKAMNKPDAAGRLIQ

-982 FIAEFTVTED
+982 FIAEFTVPED
-992 EPSEDKPDE
+992 EPSEQKSDE
-1001 EWEVEIRRVV
+1001 EWEVEIDGSSVKGAGGVGIVFRTPEGHLLKHSTRLQYPTTNNEAEYEALFTSLRIAKELGASRLKIRSDSQLIVGQVNGEYEAREDRMAKYLKLV
-1011 RQGGRRCWDSL
+1011 RNAMEWFDEVMLVQ
-1022 QDTRRTSTQTL
+1022 
-1033 HPTPIS
+1033 
-1039 HHEQRGRVRGPV
+1039 
-1051 NQPAH
+1051 
-1056 ARPRVPREQNTE
+1056 VPREQNTE

-1096 EEISPINVSNS
+1096 EELSPINVSNS

-1129 KLKARSTRFHQADYV
+1129 KLKVRCTRFVLIQGILYKRGFSLPYLRCLDKAEADYV

-1161 LVHKIVRAGY
+1161 LVHKLIRAGY
-1171 YWPTMQKDAVSYV
+1171 YWPTMQKDVVSYV

-1246 AEPLATITERNI
+1246 AEPLATITEKNI
-1258 RAFVWKAIICRFG
+1258 RGFVWKAIICRFG

-1343 LWAYRTT
+1343 LWANRTT

-1362 TYGTEAVIPVEIG
+1362 TYGTEAVIPVEVS

-1388 NDDQLRSN
+1388 NDAQLRSN

-1441 TLATKD
+1441 TFATKD
-1447 PAQGKLGPTW
+1447 PTQGKLGPTW

-1494 YHGVVIHLRDQL
+1494 YQ
-1506 ANICNVVL
+1506 
-1514 RQAGIV
+1514 
-1520 DSSSSN
+1520 
-1526 GWKGF
+1526 
-1531 ESQAL
+1531 
-1536 GNFSFRLASS
+1536 
-1546 GSLKTFAHLQLQ
+1546 
-1558 MSTSSACSSDLL
+1558 
-1570 LAIVQRS
+1570 
-1577 PSSPSSFLRQCL
+1577 
-1589 PPHCMQR
+1589 
-1596 LAITVS
+1596 
-1602 SVRPYTKKKN
+1602 
-1612 NTHLVPEET
+1612 
-1621 LGPTTGQ
+1621 
-1628 GGVLEVA
+1628 
-1635 SAASPR
+1635 
-1641 SLLDEGSAGNL
+1641 
-1652 NNLDRRGLEQAL
+1652 
-1664 GQTASEQEEEEEG
+1664 
-1677 RLLSLAVAIPT
+1677 
-1688 KRQRESP
+1688 
-1695 SDNSRPDRPFA
+1695 
-1706 ACSKTRIPGEAGI
+1706 
-1719 WTRLIAKQTA
+1719 
-1729 RPMVRSSFPSL
+1729 
-1740 KTFHITINPTTVLQ
+1740 
-1754 ALGANWP
+1754 
-1761 GAKLRRSKQAPSSG
+1761 
-1775 VAVETLHASVKIG
+1775 
-1788 LIECHVAISGRT
+1788 
-1800 CYLVRLRESEGRRPQ
+1800 
-1815 ESGICVYTHPNPSLS
+1815 
-1830 TTFRQ
+1830 
-1835 IGPRGPRGLRP
+1835 
-1846 NSPLTS
+1846 
-1852 QRWMESPS
+1852 
-1860 S
+1860 

>member
-1 METGDNSA
+1 MEAGDNSA
-9 QPLSASERQLQALTA
+9 PPLSASERQLQALTA

-131 REQDE
+131 REQMKEMKSQVKAKAAKNLDMLVHRSESPFTKRIDE
-136 RDEEP
+136 YPLPAKFKVPQLETFDGFKDPLDYLDSFRTIMRLHGVSDEIMCRTFPTNLRGSARTWFNQLET
-141 GQGKG
+141 GSIDTFAQLSRAFIDNFIG
-146 GQKPRYARP
+146 GRRSVRP
-155 SLRVSL
+155 ANYLLNIR
-161 HQEGPSLTTSLEDE
+161 
-175 DQYVQQT
+175 
-182 TSLTYGQR
+182 QR

-238 LKSMSELMYEAQ
+238 PKSMSELMYEAQ

-294 RKNTSSSNRREE
+294 RKKHKLDN
-306 RPSSFTPLNMSIDQV
+306 
-321 LLQIQDSP
+321 P

-351 FHRDHEVRHEPRPP
+351 FHRDHGHTTEDCFALKQQIEALIRQGKLGKFVRQDKPEVRHEPRPP

-386 TIVGGLASGGASRS
+386 TIVGGLASGA
-400 SRKAYARQAHNILVI
+400 
-415 QRSRKSL
+415 
-422 KMDDQVISFS
+422 

-441 PYDDALV
+441 PHDDALV
-448 MKIDKEQLKP
+448 VTLTIAGFLTRRVLIDNGSSADIIYLPAYQQMKIDKEQLKP

-574 TEELETHDDM
+574 TEELEVIALDDDEPSKTTSIGTKMDRTIREALISFLKSNLDVFAWTHDDM

-609 RVLAPDRNQAISD
+609 RVFAPDRNQAISD

-696 FSGYNQIMMDDAD
+696 FSGYNQIMMDDTD

-943 KLALALHAAGRLIQ
+943 KLALALVIAARKLRPYFQSHKIIVLTNHPLRKAMNKPDAAGRLIQ
-957 WAVELSEF
+957 WAVESSRHPEGHLLKHSTRLQYPTTNNEA
-965 DIEYHPRQAIK
+965 EYEALLTGLRIAKELGANRLKIRSDSQLIVGQVNGEYEAREDRMTKYLKLVRNAIK
-976 AQALAD
+976 W
-982 FIAEFTVTED
+982 FD
-992 EPSEDKPDE
+992 EVKL
-1001 EWEVEIRRVV
+1001 VQI
-1011 RQGGRRCWDSL
+1011 
-1022 QDTRRTSTQTL
+1022 
-1033 HPTPIS
+1033 
-1039 HHEQRGRVRGPV
+1039 
-1051 NQPAH
+1051 
-1056 ARPRVPREQNTE
+1056 PREQNTE

-1096 EEISPINVSNS
+1096 EELSPINVSNS

-1129 KLKARSTRFHQADYV
+1129 KLKVRCTRFVLIQGILYKRGFSLPYLRCLDKAEADYV

-1161 LVHKIVRAGY
+1161 LVHKLVRAGY
-1171 YWPTMQKDAVSYV
+1171 YWPTMQKDVVSYV

-1246 AEPLATITERNI
+1246 AEPLATITEKNI
-1258 RAFVWKAIICRFG
+1258 RGFVWKAIICRFG

-1362 TYGTEAVIPVEIG
+1362 TYGTEAVIPVEVG

-1388 NDDQLRSN
+1388 NDAQLRSN

-1411 RVYQQRM
+1411 R
-1418 ARYYDRRVKHR
+1418 
-1429 EFKVGDLVLRKV
+1429 
-1441 TLATKD
+1441 
-1447 PAQGKLGPTW
+1447 GKLGPTW

-1476 LDGDA
+1476 IDGDA

-1494 YHGVVIHLRDQL
+1494 YQ
-1506 ANICNVVL
+1506 
-1514 RQAGIV
+1514 
-1520 DSSSSN
+1520 
-1526 GWKGF
+1526 
-1531 ESQAL
+1531 
-1536 GNFSFRLASS
+1536 
-1546 GSLKTFAHLQLQ
+1546 
-1558 MSTSSACSSDLL
+1558 
-1570 LAIVQRS
+1570 
-1577 PSSPSSFLRQCL
+1577 
-1589 PPHCMQR
+1589 
-1596 LAITVS
+1596 
-1602 SVRPYTKKKN
+1602 
-1612 NTHLVPEET
+1612 
-1621 LGPTTGQ
+1621 
-1628 GGVLEVA
+1628 
-1635 SAASPR
+1635 
-1641 SLLDEGSAGNL
+1641 
-1652 NNLDRRGLEQAL
+1652 
-1664 GQTASEQEEEEEG
+1664 
-1677 RLLSLAVAIPT
+1677 
-1688 KRQRESP
+1688 
-1695 SDNSRPDRPFA
+1695 
-1706 ACSKTRIPGEAGI
+1706 
-1719 WTRLIAKQTA
+1719 
-1729 RPMVRSSFPSL
+1729 
-1740 KTFHITINPTTVLQ
+1740 
-1754 ALGANWP
+1754 
-1761 GAKLRRSKQAPSSG
+1761 
-1775 VAVETLHASVKIG
+1775 
-1788 LIECHVAISGRT
+1788 
-1800 CYLVRLRESEGRRPQ
+1800 
-1815 ESGICVYTHPNPSLS
+1815 
-1830 TTFRQ
+1830 
-1835 IGPRGPRGLRP
+1835 
-1846 NSPLTS
+1846 
-1852 QRWMESPS
+1852 
-1860 S
+1860 

>member
-1 METGDNSA
+1 MEAGDNSA
-9 QPLSASERQLQALTA
+9 PPLSASERQLQALTA

-36 RREMQELARQNQE
+36 RREMQELAKQNQE
-49 LMALLR
+49 LMD
-55 SRGEIPSPGQGQNG
+55 PP
-69 EEIPRNETGRNQSQ
+69 PVKGRNSQ
-83 NHNQNDEGSSANQN
+83 PWTGPKRSANQN

-102 HPHPSQVADPAKS
+102 PPHPSQVADPARS
-115 AADARAAK
+115 TADARAAK

-131 REQDE
+131 REQMKEMKSQVKAKAAKNLDMLVH
-136 RDEEP
+136 R
-141 GQGKG
+141 
-146 GQKPRYARP
+146 
-155 SLRVSL
+155 S
-161 HQEGPSLTTSLEDE
+161 
-175 DQYVQQT
+175 
-182 TSLTYGQR
+182 
-190 EGESLRSYVQRF
+190 ESPFTKR
-202 NKEAVQIDEPNE
+202 IDEYPLPAKFKVPQLETFDGFKDPLDYLDSFRTIMRLHGVSDEIMCRTFPTNLRGSARTWFNQLETGSIDTFAQLSRAFIDNFIGGRRSQSRLTKPNE

-238 LKSMSELMYEAQ
+238 PKSMSELMYEAQ

-294 RKNTSSSNRREE
+294 RKNISSSNRREE

-321 LLQIQDSP
+321 LLQIEDNP

-351 FHRDHEVRHEPRPP
+351 FHRDHGHTTEDCFALKQQIEALIRQGKLGKFVRQDKTEVRQEPRPP

-400 SRKAYARQAHNILVI
+400 SRKAYARQAHNILVT

-441 PYDDALV
+441 PHDDALV
-448 MKIDKEQLKP
+448 VTLTIAGFLTRRVLVDNGSSADIIYLPAYQQMKVDKEQLKP

-467 GDKVKPL
+467 GDRVKPL
-474 GVVSLIIE
+474 GVVSLVIE
-482 AGTYPKQVRTSVEF
+482 AGTYPRQVRTSVEF

-562 MKIDEGHKLVEP
+562 MKIDEGHILVEP
-574 TEELETHDDM
+574 TEELEEIVLDDEKPSKTTSIGTKM
-584 PGIDPATI
+584 DRTI
-592 CHKLNVDPSI
+592 REAMISFLKKQSGRLCMDARRHAWNRPSNNL
-602 RPIKQKR
+602 P
-609 RVLAPDRNQAISD
+609 QA
-622 EVEKLLTAG
+622 EQKLLTAG

-696 FSGYNQIMMDDAD
+696 FSGYNQIMMDESD

-724 KVMPFG
+724 RVMPFG

-744 MFHHQIGRNVE
+744 MFHHQIGRNME

-766 DERKHLEDLKETFET
+766 DDMKHLEDLKETFET
-781 LRRYRMKLNPNKCVF
+781 LRQYRMKLNPSKCVF

-826 TPPRT
+826 TPPRS

-864 KAFVWTDECQKSFE
+864 KAFVWTDECQQSFE

-894 QGEALSLYL
+894 QGETLSLYL

-923 PVYYTSKAFQG
+923 PVYYTSRAFQG
-934 AEERYPAME
+934 AEDRYPAME
-943 KLALALHAAGRLIQ
+943 KLALALVIAARKLRPYFQSHKIIVLTNHPLRKAMNKPDAAGRLIQ

-982 FIAEFTVTED
+982 FIAEFTVNED
-992 EPSEDKPDE
+992 EPSEEKPDE
-1001 EWEVEIRRVV
+1001 EWEIEIDGSSVKGAGGVGIVFKTPEGHLLKHSTRLQYPTTNNEAEYEALLTGLRIAKELGANRLKIRSDSQLIVGQVNGEYEAREDRMTKYLKLV
-1011 RQGGRRCWDSL
+1011 REAIKWFDEVKLVQ
-1022 QDTRRTSTQTL
+1022 
-1033 HPTPIS
+1033 I
-1039 HHEQRGRVRGPV
+1039 
-1051 NQPAH
+1051 
-1056 ARPRVPREQNTE
+1056 PREQNTE

-1077 SDEATD
+1077 SDETTD
-1083 QYIEVQHSPSHLE
+1083 QYIEIQHSPSHLE
-1096 EEISPINVSNS
+1096 EELSPINVSNS
-1107 WMTPIVNY
+1107 WMTPIINY
-1115 LEDETLPSDPVEAR
+1115 LEDETLPTDPVEAR
-1129 KLKARSTRFHQADYV
+1129 KLKVRCTRFALIQGILYKRSFSLPYLRCLDKAEADYV

-1161 LVHKIVRAGY
+1161 LVHKLVRAGY

-1246 AEPLATITERNI
+1246 AEPLATITEKNI
-1258 RAFVWKAIICRFG
+1258 RGFVWKAIICRFG

-1362 TYGTEAVIPVEIG
+1362 TYGTEAVIPVEVG

-1388 NDDQLRSN
+1388 NDAQLRSN
-1396 LDLVDEVR
+1396 LDLVDEIR

-1429 EFKVGDLVLRKV
+1429 EFKIGDLVLRKV

-1447 PAQGKLGPTW
+1447 PTQGKLGPTW

-1494 YHGVVIHLRDQL
+1494 YQ
-1506 ANICNVVL
+1506 
-1514 RQAGIV
+1514 
-1520 DSSSSN
+1520 
-1526 GWKGF
+1526 
-1531 ESQAL
+1531 
-1536 GNFSFRLASS
+1536 
-1546 GSLKTFAHLQLQ
+1546 
-1558 MSTSSACSSDLL
+1558 
-1570 LAIVQRS
+1570 
-1577 PSSPSSFLRQCL
+1577 
-1589 PPHCMQR
+1589 
-1596 LAITVS
+1596 
-1602 SVRPYTKKKN
+1602 
-1612 NTHLVPEET
+1612 
-1621 LGPTTGQ
+1621 
-1628 GGVLEVA
+1628 
-1635 SAASPR
+1635 
-1641 SLLDEGSAGNL
+1641 
-1652 NNLDRRGLEQAL
+1652 
-1664 GQTASEQEEEEEG
+1664 
-1677 RLLSLAVAIPT
+1677 
-1688 KRQRESP
+1688 
-1695 SDNSRPDRPFA
+1695 
-1706 ACSKTRIPGEAGI
+1706 
-1719 WTRLIAKQTA
+1719 
-1729 RPMVRSSFPSL
+1729 
-1740 KTFHITINPTTVLQ
+1740 
-1754 ALGANWP
+1754 
-1761 GAKLRRSKQAPSSG
+1761 
-1775 VAVETLHASVKIG
+1775 
-1788 LIECHVAISGRT
+1788 
-1800 CYLVRLRESEGRRPQ
+1800 
-1815 ESGICVYTHPNPSLS
+1815 
-1830 TTFRQ
+1830 
-1835 IGPRGPRGLRP
+1835 
-1846 NSPLTS
+1846 
-1852 QRWMESPS
+1852 
-1860 S
+1860 